1 MLNWEKMMKMLSFT
15 APSNYGFTLI
25 SAAKKPQIFNQ
36 VLDEIDYTLLKL
48 CNGKLSKKEVLR
60 QGRMKLDP
68 LGKNPDFYNQA
79 QQALNKME
87 GYKWILYRKP

>member
-1 MLNWEKMMKMLSFT
+1 MTPE
-15 APSNYGFTLI
+15 
-25 SAAKKPQIFNQ
+25 Q

-68 LGKNPDFYNQA
+68 QQKNADFYNQA
-79 QQALNKME
+79 ERSLNKME
-87 GYKWILYRKP
+87 GHKWILYRKP